1 MTENKCNVNE
11 NDIKNSEE
19 NNEDIENAFLL
30 KENDTK
36 ITASSNML
44 PNISKK
50 GDKEITLDFVVYEI
64 FGESKIKNYE
74 KVISEIKKVEQK
86 TEKEKLQLKKKIN
99 QMSKKLSSF
108 NTANSIEIDDEEKKN
123 FERMMNLQI
132 RRLEM
137 MEYEKN
143 RKLNFVDI
151 AMKVKIPPEKRT
163 IRDILRIKS
172 YIDQSRLGITF
183 KEEFS
188 DKNVAEKLI
197 YFLSIE
203 MKYKK
208 FKKGEMIFRIGEH
221 PDAFYSIIFGKANIL
236 KPMPKTVFLSGY
248 QYFSYLMKLRKDK
261 EFYIYNL
268 CIEHNKKNFVIE
280 EEHREIIHYVYLL
293 SYLEYIRT
301 NSDPNIDFEQI
312 LDLLNLN
319 PEDLQLDPQ
328 KVNDNYYIN
337 DHIKNIIKILP
348 QISADTIEKYSFIN
362 DNFLKKEVIIYE
374 YKKFLELRSN
384 DYFGDSAIETNT
396 PRNATIIAEEDTD
409 MAYLTSKLY
418 MAQIASEKAIV
429 LGNKISALHSSYFFC
444 KVKYHKFAK
453 NYYNWFL
460 NEVYIKNDVLFY
472 EGEDIK
478 YLYFIQEGNVE
489 LTSSKSMNEIE
500 SLISELKEKKED
512 IIEKHIVANAHTKQ
526 KQNQNNDDYFTYTQI
541 NSDPD
546 DFFHYLNEKQKN
558 KLLIL
563 NKNEDLGIISFL
575 MGKKY
580 ITTCTVISRFAKIYK
595 LDVDY
600 LSQMLESE
608 IDCRREFYKR
618 MKNKLSLL
626 SERLFKINDIN
637 LIKTDEKINKIKL
650 LKKLEYE
657 KQVLESN
664 SSKNKTVINYDKINE
679 ILNIQTDNNSS
690 RINNDSASNV
700 DAINTSNHKN
710 RVKNDSFNLPLL
722 SNNKY
727 FMKFSL
733 PSLKNISEIPKK
745 PMNPIRLKMLK
756 KEGLQFDNVTKSE
769 AMNQNQRH
777 IIISSKKCLV
787 EDNML
792 QKVKRE
798 MKAFS
803 LNKYTLSKDEV
814 KLGHG
819 RSNSN
824 SSIKLISD
832 TSKNNNNNN
841 SQLYL
846 TQIPENN
853 AASDIDLLNSL
864 INPSE
869 KDTKDTSNNN
879 NSNNHNIVNRCSS
892 LPSHVTKKMT
902 NLSLDKCMTVENGL
916 DNINNFHSRFKF
928 NDNNK
933 LANENIKGNKSIDLL
948 QKNNIKLYKKYDHP
962 YYTPSTLFKK
972 ERYKIFEENVFAKL
986 QSEYLNTQIERVKE
1000 LKRLRA
1006 AFKNSFKFKLRTYN
1020 KTDSNK

>member
-1 MTENKCNVNE
+1 MTENSSNVNE
-11 NDIKNSEE
+11 KNAKISEE
-19 NNEDIENAFLL
+19 NNEEIENSFLL
-30 KENDTK
+30 KDNETK
-36 ITASSNML
+36 VTASSNLL

-50 GDKEITLDFVVYEI
+50 GDKEMTLDFVVYEI

-86 TEKEKLQLKKKIN
+86 SEKEKIQLKKKIN

-108 NTANSIEIDDEEKKN
+108 NTENKTERDDEEKKN
-123 FERMMNLQI
+123 FERLINLQT

-203 MKYKK
+203 MRYKK
-208 FKKGEMIFRIGEH
+208 FKKGEMVFRIGEH

-236 KPMPKTVFLSGY
+236 KPMPKAVFLTGY
-248 QYFSYLMKLRKDK
+248 QYFTYLMKLKKDK
-261 EFYIYNL
+261 ELFIFNL
-268 CIEHNKKNFVIE
+268 CIQNNKKNFVIE
-280 EEHREIIHYVYLL
+280 EDHGEIIHYVYLL
-293 SYLEYIRT
+293 NILEYIRT
-301 NSDPNIDFEQI
+301 NSDPELEFDKI
-312 LDLLNLN
+312 LDLLDLA
-319 PEDLQLDPQ
+319 PEDLKLDPQ
-328 KVNDNYYIN
+328 KVKDNIYIN
-337 DHIKNIIKILP
+337 DHVKGIIKRLP
-348 QISADTIEKYSFIN
+348 PISAEIIENYSFIN
-362 DNFLKKEVIIYE
+362 DNFLKKEVVIYE
-374 YKKFLELRSN
+374 YKKFLELRAN

-429 LGNKISALHSSYFFC
+429 LGNKISALHNSYFFS
-444 KVKYHKFAK
+444 KVKYNKFAK

-460 NEVYIKNDVLFY
+460 NETYIKNDVLFY

-478 YLYFIQEGNVE
+478 YIYFIQEGNVE
-489 LTSSKSMNEIE
+489 ITSSKSMNEIE
-500 SLISELKEKKED
+500 SLINELKEKKED
-512 IIEKHIVANAHTKQ
+512 IIEKHIVTNAHTKQ
-526 KQNQNNDDYFTYTQI
+526 KGNQNKDDYFTYTQI

-546 DFFHYLNEKQKN
+546 DFYHYLNEKHKN

-563 NKNEDLGIISFL
+563 NKNEDVGIISCL
-575 MGKKY
+575 IGKKY

-595 LDVDY
+595 LDIDY
-600 LSQMLESE
+600 LTQMLENE
-608 IDCRREFYKR
+608 VDCRREFYKR
-618 MKNKLSLL
+618 MKNKLQLV
-626 SERLFKINDIN
+626 SERLFKVNDIN

-657 KQVLESN
+657 KQLLESN
-664 SSKNKTVINYDKINE
+664 SSKNKTVINYDKLNE
-679 ILNIQTDNNSS
+679 ILNIQNDNNSS

-700 DAINTSNHKN
+700 DVINTSNHRIKT
-710 RVKNDSFNLPLL
+710 KNDSFILPLL

-727 FMKFSL
+727 FNKFSL
-733 PSLKNISEIPKK
+733 PSLNYKSEIPKK
-745 PMNPIRLKMLK
+745 GLNPIRLKMLK
-756 KEGLQFDNVTKSE
+756 KEGLQFDSVTKSE
-769 AMNQNQRH
+769 VTSQKH
-777 IIISSKKCLV
+777 DIISSKKCLV
-787 EDNML
+787 EENML

-798 MKAFS
+798 IKAFS

-819 RSNSN
+819 GSNSN
-824 SSIKLISD
+824 SSRKLISD
-832 TSKNNNNNN
+832 TAKNNNNSELYLTQVPENNANNVPNDIDILNSMINPGDKDTNNNNNN
-841 SQLYL
+841 S
-846 TQIPENN
+846 
-853 AASDIDLLNSL
+853 S
-864 INPSE
+864 
-869 KDTKDTSNNN
+869 
-879 NSNNHNIVNRCSS
+879 NHNIVNRCSS
-892 LPSHVTKKMT
+892 LPSNVTKKLA
-902 NLSLDKCMTVENGL
+902 NLSLDKCMTVENS
-916 DNINNFHSRFKF
+916 NNFHSRFKF
-928 NDNNK
+928 NDNNN
-933 LANENIKGNKSIDLL
+933 LANENIKGNKSIDLF

-972 ERYKIFEENVFAKL
+972 ERYKIFEENAFAKL

-1006 AFKNSFKFKLRTYN
+1006 AFKNSFKFKFKTYN

>member
-1 MTENKCNVNE
+1 MTENSSNVNE
-11 NDIKNSEE
+11 KNTKISEE
-19 NNEDIENAFLL
+19 NNEEIENSFLL
-30 KENDTK
+30 KDNETK
-36 ITASSNML
+36 VTASSNLL

-50 GDKEITLDFVVYEI
+50 GDKEMTLDFVVYEI

-86 TEKEKLQLKKKIN
+86 SEKEKIQLKKKIN

-108 NTANSIEIDDEEKKN
+108 NTENKTERDDEEKKN
-123 FERMMNLQI
+123 FERLINLQT

-203 MKYKK
+203 MRYKK
-208 FKKGEMIFRIGEH
+208 FKKGEMVFRIGEH

-236 KPMPKTVFLSGY
+236 KPMPKAVFLTGY
-248 QYFSYLMKLRKDK
+248 QYFTYLMKLKKDK
-261 EFYIYNL
+261 ELFIFNL
-268 CIEHNKKNFVIE
+268 CIQNNKKNFVIE
-280 EEHREIIHYVYLL
+280 EDHGEIIHYVYLL
-293 SYLEYIRT
+293 NILEYIRT
-301 NSDPNIDFEQI
+301 NSDPELEFDKI
-312 LDLLNLN
+312 LDLLDLT
-319 PEDLQLDPQ
+319 PEDLKLDPQ
-328 KVNDNYYIN
+328 KVKDNIYIN
-337 DHIKNIIKILP
+337 DHVKGIIKRLP
-348 QISADTIEKYSFIN
+348 PISAEIIENYSFIN
-362 DNFLKKEVIIYE
+362 DNFLKKEVVIYE
-374 YKKFLELRSN
+374 YKKFLELRAN

-429 LGNKISALHSSYFFC
+429 LGNKISALHNSYFFS
-444 KVKYHKFAK
+444 KVKYNKFAK

-460 NEVYIKNDVLFY
+460 NETYIKNDVLFY

-478 YLYFIQEGNVE
+478 YIYFIQEGNVE
-489 LTSSKSMNEIE
+489 ITSSKSMNEIE
-500 SLISELKEKKED
+500 SLINELKEKKED
-512 IIEKHIVANAHTKQ
+512 IIEKHIVTNAHTKQ
-526 KQNQNNDDYFTYTQI
+526 KGNQNKDDYFTYTQI

-546 DFFHYLNEKQKN
+546 DFYHYLNEKHKN

-563 NKNEDLGIISFL
+563 NKNEDVGIISCL
-575 MGKKY
+575 IGKKY

-595 LDVDY
+595 LDIDY
-600 LSQMLESE
+600 LTQMLENE
-608 IDCRREFYKR
+608 VDCRREFYKR
-618 MKNKLSLL
+618 MKNKLQLV
-626 SERLFKINDIN
+626 SERLFKVNDIN

-657 KQVLESN
+657 KQLLESN
-664 SSKNKTVINYDKINE
+664 SSKNKTVINYDKLNE
-679 ILNIQTDNNSS
+679 ILNIQNDNNSS

-700 DAINTSNHKN
+700 DVINTSNHRIKT
-710 RVKNDSFNLPLL
+710 KNDSFILPLL

-727 FMKFSL
+727 FNKFSL
-733 PSLKNISEIPKK
+733 PSLNYKSEIPKK
-745 PMNPIRLKMLK
+745 GLNPIRLKMLK

-769 AMNQNQRH
+769 AISQKH
-777 IIISSKKCLV
+777 DIISSKKCLV
-787 EDNML
+787 EENLL

-798 MKAFS
+798 IKAFS

-819 RSNSN
+819 GSNSN
-824 SSIKLISD
+824 SSRKFISD
-832 TSKNNNNNN
+832 TAKNNNNSELYLTQVPDNNANNIPNDIDILNSMINPGDKDTNNNNNN
-841 SQLYL
+841 S
-846 TQIPENN
+846 
-853 AASDIDLLNSL
+853 S
-864 INPSE
+864 
-869 KDTKDTSNNN
+869 
-879 NSNNHNIVNRCSS
+879 NHNIVNRCSS
-892 LPSHVTKKMT
+892 LPSNVIKKLA
-902 NLSLDKCMTVENGL
+902 NLSLDKCMTVENS
-916 DNINNFHSRFKF
+916 NNFHSRFKF
-928 NDNNK
+928 NDNNN
-933 LANENIKGNKSIDLL
+933 LANENIKGNKSIDLF

-972 ERYKIFEENVFAKL
+972 ERYKIFEENAFAKL

-1006 AFKNSFKFKLRTYN
+1006 AFKNSFKFKFKTYN